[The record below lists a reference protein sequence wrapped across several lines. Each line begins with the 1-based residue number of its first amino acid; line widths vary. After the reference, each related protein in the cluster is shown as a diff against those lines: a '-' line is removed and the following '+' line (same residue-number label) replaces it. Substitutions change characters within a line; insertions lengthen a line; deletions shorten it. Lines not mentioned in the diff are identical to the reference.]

1 MKAGFVV
8 CVCDSSQIRRWI
20 GMLQNADTTSKGCS
34 THHRVILHTQKH
46 NKCFA
51 YDTTLLSL
59 KDRKKRRQT
68 GLLYKNTVTACLYF
82 WSKHRTKFC
91 LIKIPILADE
101 SSVGPVNA
109 VLLLVVTISTY

>member
-1 MKAGFVV
+1 MQWDGRQQFGCKVLNVSGGREQEVAHHESWFC

-46 NKCFA
+46 NRCFT

-59 KDRKKRRQT
+59 
-68 GLLYKNTVTACLYF
+68 
-82 WSKHRTKFC
+82 
-91 LIKIPILADE
+91 
-101 SSVGPVNA
+101 
-109 VLLLVVTISTY
+109 